1 VQNLQ
6 EATERICEL
15 KGSVVALDVLVLAFV
30 QTLSEPMRA
39 RMLASFDANA
49 EAART
54 VLVFADVSDLVLASF
69 ERDVARNR
77 AVLLE
82 SVAPSGASTP

>member
-1 VQNLQ
+1 MQNLQ

-15 KGSVVALDVLVLAFV
+15 KGSVVALDVLVLSFV
-30 QTLSEPMRA
+30 QTLSGPMRE

-54 VLVFADVSDLVLASF
+54 VLVFADVSDIVLASF

>member
-1 VQNLQ
+1 MQNLQ

-15 KGSVVALDVLVLAFV
+15 KGSVVALDALVLAFV
-30 QTLSEPMRA
+30 QTLSGPRRA

-54 VLVFADVSDLVLASF
+54 VLVFADVSDIVLATF

-77 AVLLE
+77 GALLE
-82 SVAPSGASTP
+82 CAAPSGASTA